1 MLDMTFFLIPF
12 LVGAFGWCLV
22 WAIGFVPFKWRYLSD
37 KWLGQ
42 IDLTEL
48 LPLLTKND
56 PFDHLKPVINEKLDD
71 FFRHKLSAKLPMI
84 SMFIGEKTIEELKE
98 VFMEELALLFPLLIS
113 EYSTHLNKDLHAQW
127 EQKLSKIVQ
136 QKIIQVSKPFRWV
149 AFAIGAIWGAVI
161 ALILPLI

>member
-1 MLDMTFFLIPF
+1 MTIFLISI

-22 WAIGFVPFKWRYLSD
+22 WAIGIVPFKWRYLSD

-56 PFDHLKPVINEKLDD
+56 PFEAMKPVINDKLDD

-84 SMFIGEKTIEELKE
+84 SMFIGEKTIEELKD

-113 EYSTHLNKDLHAQW
+113 EFGVHLNKDLQQQW

-136 QKIIQVSKPFRWV
+136 QKIIRATRPIRWA
-149 AFAIGAIWGAVI
+149 AFALGAIWGAVI
-161 ALILPLI
+161 ALILPLF

>member
-1 MLDMTFFLIPF
+1 MTFFLIPI

-22 WAIGFVPFKWRYLSD
+22 WAIGIVPFKWRYLSD

-56 PFDHLKPVINEKLDD
+56 PFEAMKPVINDKLDD

-84 SMFIGEKTIEELKE
+84 SMFIGEKTIEELKD

-113 EYSTHLNKDLHAQW
+113 EFGVHLNKDLQQQW

-136 QKIIQVSKPFRWV
+136 QKIIRATRPIRWA
-149 AFAIGAIWGAVI
+149 AFALGAIWGAVI
-161 ALILPLI
+161 ALILPLF

>member
-1 MLDMTFFLIPF
+1 MTFILIPI

-22 WAIGFVPFKWRYLSD
+22 WAIGILPFKWRYLSE

-56 PFDHLKPVINEKLDD
+56 PFEAMKPVINDKLDD

-84 SMFIGEKTIEELKE
+84 SMFIGDKTIEELKE

-113 EYSTHLNKDLHAQW
+113 EFSTHLNKDLQQQW
-127 EQKLSKIVQ
+127 ELKFRAIIQH
-136 QKIIQVSKPFRWV
+136 KIIKASMPFRWV
-149 AFAIGAIWGAVI
+149 AFVLGAIWGAVI

>member
-1 MLDMTFFLIPF
+1 MIFFLIPI

-22 WAIGFVPFKWRYLSD
+22 WAVSIMPFKWPYLAD
-37 KWLGQ
+37 RWIGQ
-42 IDLTEL
+42 IDLAKMIPE
-48 LPLLTKND
+48 LTKND
-56 PFDHLKPVINEKLDD
+56 PFEAMKPIINDKLDD

-84 SMFIGEKTIEELKE
+84 SMFIGDKTIEELKA

-113 EYSTHLNKDLHAQW
+113 EFSAHLNKDLHAQW

-136 QKIIQVSKPFRWV
+136 QKIIKAISPFRWV
-149 AFAIGAIWGAVI
+149 AFILGAIWGAVI

>member
-1 MLDMTFFLIPF
+1 MTFILIPI

-22 WAIGFVPFKWRYLSD
+22 WAIGIVPFKWRYLSD
-37 KWLGQ
+37 KWLKQ
-42 IDLTEL
+42 INLTEL

-56 PFDHLKPVINEKLDD
+56 AFDNLKPVINDKLDD

-98 VFMEELALLFPLLIS
+98 VFMEELALLFPMLIS
-113 EYSTHLNKDLHAQW
+113 EFSAHLNKDLHSQW

-136 QKIIQVSKPFRWV
+136 QKIIQASVPFRWA
-149 AFAIGAIWGAVI
+149 AFALGAIWGTVI
-161 ALILPLI
+161 TLILPLF